1 MYMQITKNTEL
12 SSEDCVNWEWNLYGI
27 VQEVELFLLELIL
40 IKVAVEVQTFLK
52 GNITNPMPYVDLHRV
67 PILNPELLGAHLLS
81 EIKLDQWA
89 TELFVEERFHDQI
102 QVLNEYWI
110 FLDSGYV

>member
-1 MYMQITKNTEL
+1 MYMQITKNTKL

-27 VQEVELFLLELIL
+27 VQEVELFLLEISLIE
-40 IKVAVEVQTFLK
+40 VAVEVQTFLDA
-52 GNITNPMPYVDLHRV
+52 NITNPMPYIDLHRV
-67 PILNPELLGAHLLS
+67 PILNPELLRTHLLV
-81 EIKLDQWA
+81 EIKLDQWV
-89 TELFVEERFHDQI
+89 TWLLVEERFHDQI